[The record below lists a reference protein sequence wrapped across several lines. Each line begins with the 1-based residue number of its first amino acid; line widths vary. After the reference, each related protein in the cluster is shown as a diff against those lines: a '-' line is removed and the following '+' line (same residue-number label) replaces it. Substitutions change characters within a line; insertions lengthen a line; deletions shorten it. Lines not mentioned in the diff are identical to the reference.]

1 MRSDAPRLLLL
12 LLSLTVTANALEYAH
27 AKGKW
32 ITVEATAYCPC
43 EICCDT
49 RTETTANQ
57 TSTNAVPYGVAASPD
72 IRLGTRVFVP
82 EGIGYLDATLR
93 GDRWLVAD
101 DRGGA
106 LRTEW
111 RRSGITRIDLRY
123 KTHASAKAFGRKFI
137 VVFIEGGK

>member
-12 LLSLTVTANALEYAH
+12 LSLTITANALEH
-27 AKGKW
+27 THVKGKW

-57 TSTNAVPYGVAASPD
+57 TNTNAVPYGVAASPD
-72 IRLGTRVFVP
+72 LDFGTRVFVP
-82 EGIGYLDATLR
+82 VGAGYLDVSRA
-93 GDRWLVAD
+93 DRWFTVD

-111 RRSGITRIDLRY
+111 RRSGVTRIDLRY
-123 KTHASAKAFGRKFI
+123 KTHVSARLFGRKLI
-137 VVFIEGGK
+137 TVYIESP

>member
-1 MRSDAPRLLLL
+1 MTRLLL
-12 LLSLTVTANALEYAH
+12 LLSLTITANALEHTYG
-27 AKGKW
+27 KGRW

-43 EICCDT
+43 EVCCDT

-72 IRLGTRVFVP
+72 LEFRTRVYVP
-82 EGIGYLDATLR
+82 TGAGYLDQSRA
-93 GDRWLVAD
+93 DRWFSVD

-111 RRSGITRIDLRY
+111 RRRGITRMDLRY
-123 KTHASAKAFGRKFI
+123 KTHESAKAFGRKLI
-137 VVFIEGGK
+137 TVYIEAP